1 MPRQS
6 ATRKYT
12 PTQVWPLFS
21 KLLPNQLILD
31 WIRKQPRRFYQ
42 RLFPPLVVLWG
53 FIFQRL
59 NSDDHTCDALVSYLG
74 SGAAVELRA
83 AAGVQQEWMSENTA
97 GYCKARQRL
106 PRAVTEQ
113 ALRHTA
119 QTIRADLGADGL
131 WRGCSVCLLDGSTL
145 RMKAE
150 EPLLNHFGQA
160 PAPNGSSHWPRLRL
174 VVGFDLLSG
183 AVTDLAE
190 GPYTTSEVALAIQL
204 IRQSALPM
212 VYVGDRLYAIYH
224 LAQVIYHCQQD
235 ALFRL
240 QAGRVGRLAKR
251 PLLSGSDL
259 DVVWNPSKRD
269 QLEADLPAAGIP
281 GRLIYV
287 HLERPGFRPIDLYL
301 FTTLTDREQFPLEA
315 LVQLYGYRWQAEL
328 NLRHVKTSLDMHC
341 LDGRLVDI
349 VQKELI
355 LGLVAYNLIRALMAQ
370 AGRKYACSPLE
381 LSFKKCWRRIAHTLE
396 RLPAGC
402 SDEEVEQHLA
412 RLLKRL
418 ATCRL
423 PKRKKV
429 RYEPRRVRR
438 KPQPYRLLVGSRDEA
453 RKKYLDSLAPKS

>member
-1 MPRQS
+1 
-6 ATRKYT
+6 
-12 PTQVWPLFS
+12 
-21 KLLPNQLILD
+21 
-31 WIRKQPRRFYQ
+31 
-42 RLFPPLVVLWG
+42 
-53 FIFQRL
+53 
-59 NSDDHTCDALVSYLG
+59 
-74 SGAAVELRA
+74 
-83 AAGVQQEWMSENTA
+83 
-97 GYCKARQRL
+97 
-106 PRAVTEQ
+106 
-113 ALRHTA
+113 
-119 QTIRADLGADGL
+119 
-131 WRGCSVCLLDGSTL
+131 
-145 RMKAE
+145 
-150 EPLLNHFGQA
+150 
-160 PAPNGSSHWPRLRL
+160 

-251 PLLSGSDL
+251 PLVSGSDL

-269 QLEADLPAAGIP
+269 QLEADLPASGIP

-287 HLERPGFRPIDLYL
+287 HLEQPGFRPIDLYL

-355 LGLVAYNLIRALMAQ
+355 MGLLAYNLMRVLMAQ
-370 AGRKYACSPLE
+370 AGLKYACSPLE

-402 SDEEVEQHLA
+402 SDEEVEQILA
-412 RLLKRL
+412 RLLERL

-453 RKKYLDSLAPKS
+453 RKKYLDSLASKS